1 VEWGLL
7 RRPTQDLVV
16 SGKKFELGGKRLAP
30 LCWIVPLPPT
40 INGPAHM
47 PNNQKIALI
56 TGGSRGLGRN
66 TALHLARRGVD
77 VIVTYLTNEAASK
90 ELIDECLANGGKAVA
105 LQYDANN
112 IERLDEFAAS
122 VQHAL
127 ATHWNTDRFD
137 FLVNNAGAH
146 APAPFGEI
154 TEADFDRLS
163 NMHFKSVLFLTQKL
177 LPLLN
182 DGGRIV
188 NVSTSMTR
196 HASAGSAAYAAMK
209 GALEVLTRFMAVEL
223 GPRGIAVNAVAP
235 GPIATDFFGGAV
247 RDVPQ
252 VREFVTA
259 NTALGRTGEPD
270 DIGPFIASLLS
281 DDSRWL
287 SGQRLEV
294 SGGIFL

>member
-1 VEWGLL
+1 M
-7 RRPTQDLVV
+7 P
-16 SGKKFELGGKRLAP
+16 
-30 LCWIVPLPPT
+30 VP
-40 INGPAHM
+40 
-47 PNNQKIALI
+47 QIALI

-66 TALHLARRGVD
+66 TALELARRGVD
-77 VIVTYLTNEAASK
+77 VIVTYQTSEAAAQALV
-90 ELIDECLANGGKAVA
+90 EECLAIGRKAVA
-105 LQYDANN
+105 LRYDANH
-112 IERLDEFAAS
+112 IAGIDEFAAA

-127 ATHWNTDRFD
+127 ATSWNTDRFD

-154 TEADFDRLS
+154 TEADFDHLC
-163 NMHFKSVLFLTQKL
+163 NIHFKSVLFLSQKL
-177 LPLLN
+177 SPLLK

-196 HASAGSAAYAAMK
+196 HASAGSAAYASMK
-209 GALEVLTRFMAVEL
+209 GALEVLTRFMALEL
-223 GPRGIAVNAVAP
+223 GSRGITVNTIAP
-235 GPIATDFFGGAV
+235 GPVATDFFGGAV
-247 RDVPQ
+247 RDIPEVQ
-252 VREFVTA
+252 AFVTA
-259 NTALGRTGEPD
+259 NTALGRTGVPD

>member
-1 VEWGLL
+1 MSTNP
-7 RRPTQDLVV
+7 R
-16 SGKKFELGGKRLAP
+16 
-30 LCWIVPLPPT
+30 
-40 INGPAHM
+40 
-47 PNNQKIALI
+47 IALI

-77 VIVTYLTNEAASK
+77 VIVTYQTSEAAAQALV
-90 ELIDECLANGGKAVA
+90 EECLAVGRKAVA
-105 LQYDANN
+105 LHYDANH
-112 IERLDEFAAS
+112 IAGIDEFAAA
-122 VQHAL
+122 VQQAL
-127 ATHWNTDRFD
+127 ATTWNTDQFD

-163 NMHFKSVLFLTQKL
+163 NVHFKSVVFLTQKL
-177 LPLLN
+177 LPLLR

-196 HASAGSAAYAAMK
+196 HANAGSAAYASMK
-209 GALEVLTRFMAVEL
+209 GAIEVLTRFMAVEL
-223 GPRGIAVNAVAP
+223 GPRGISVNAIAP
-235 GPIATDFFGGAV
+235 GPVATDFFGGAV
-247 RDVPQ
+247 RDIPQ
-252 VREFVTA
+252 VQEFVTA
-259 NTALGRTGEPD
+259 NTALGRAGVPD

-287 SGQRLEV
+287 SGQRLEI

>member
-1 VEWGLL
+1 M
-7 RRPTQDLVV
+7 PTT
-16 SGKKFELGGKRLAP
+16 P
-30 LCWIVPLPPT
+30 
-40 INGPAHM
+40 
-47 PNNQKIALI
+47 KIALI

-77 VIVTYLTNEAASK
+77 VMVTYQTSEPAAQALV
-90 ELIDECLANGGKAVA
+90 EECLALGRQAVA
-105 LQYDANN
+105 LHYDANH
-112 IERLDEFAAS
+112 IAGIDEFVAA
-122 VQHAL
+122 VQRAL
-127 ATHWNTDRFD
+127 ATIWNTDQFD

-146 APAPFGEI
+146 APAPFDEI

-163 NMHFKSVLFLTQKL
+163 NIHFKSVLFLSQKL

-196 HASAGSAAYAAMK
+196 HANAGSAAYAAMK

-223 GPRGIAVNAVAP
+223 GPRGICVNAVAP
-235 GPIATDFFGGAV
+235 GPVATDFFGGAV
-247 RDVPQ
+247 RDIPQ
-252 VREFVTA
+252 VQEFVTA
-259 NTALGRTGEPD
+259 NTALGRTGVPD

-287 SGQRLEV
+287 NGQRLEL

>member
-1 VEWGLL
+1 MS
-7 RRPTQDLVV
+7 T
-16 SGKKFELGGKRLAP
+16 
-30 LCWIVPLPPT
+30 
-40 INGPAHM
+40 NH
-47 PNNQKIALI
+47 KIALI

-77 VIVTYLTNEAASK
+77 VIVTYQTSKAAAHALV
-90 ELIDECLANGGKAVA
+90 EECLAMGRKAVA
-105 LQYDANN
+105 LQYDANH
-112 IERLDEFAAS
+112 IAGIDEFAAA
-122 VQHAL
+122 VQLTL

-137 FLVNNAGAH
+137 FLINNAGAH

-163 NMHFKSVLFLTQKL
+163 NIHFKSVLFLTQKL
-177 LPLLN
+177 LPLLR

-196 HASAGSAAYAAMK
+196 HANAGSAAYASMK

-223 GPRGIAVNAVAP
+223 GPRGISVNAVAP
-235 GPIATDFFGGAV
+235 GPVATDFFGGAV
-247 RDVPQ
+247 RDIPQ
-252 VREFVTA
+252 VQEFVTA
-259 NTALGRTGEPD
+259 NTALGRAGVPD

-287 SGQRLEV
+287 SGQRIEV

>member
-1 VEWGLL
+1 MSSN
-7 RRPTQDLVV
+7 R
-16 SGKKFELGGKRLAP
+16 
-30 LCWIVPLPPT
+30 
-40 INGPAHM
+40 
-47 PNNQKIALI
+47 KIAII

-66 TALHLARRGVD
+66 TVLHLARRGID
-77 VIVTYLTNEAASK
+77 AIFTYQTSEAAARA
-90 ELIDECLANGGKAVA
+90 LVDECVALGGKAVA
-105 LQYDANN
+105 LQYDANH
-112 IERLDEFAAS
+112 IAGIDAFAAAI
-122 VQHAL
+122 QGAL
-127 ATHWNTDRFD
+127 ATGWNTDRFD
-137 FLVNNAGAH
+137 FLINNAGAH
-146 APAPFGEI
+146 APAPLGEI

-163 NMHFKSVLFLTQKL
+163 NIHFKSVLFLTQKL

-188 NVSTSMTR
+188 NISTSMTR
-196 HASAGSAAYAAMK
+196 HANAGSAAYASMK

-223 GPRGIAVNAVAP
+223 GPRGISVNAVAP

-247 RDVPQ
+247 RDIPQ
-252 VREFVTA
+252 VQEFVTA
-259 NTALGRTGEPD
+259 NTALGRTGVPD